1 MKNIKVNPD
10 YSLQK
15 LSIPGTSLHVLVIDE
30 FLFNTDA
37 VTHFAHNIA
46 YFKPM
51 FADNTLFPGMRDKMP
66 MPYTRLLKHFFET
79 FILPDTR
86 PESCYQTSFYSSL
99 LSLVTCEPSLLTVN
113 QKMPHVDS
121 CHNDDYAFVHY
132 LSSQELGG
140 TSFYCYKPKK
150 LVQFQQEHKSVLP
163 EIVAKVTDSQG
174 DHDGY
179 ITESTSLFEK
189 ILTIDAKFNRLVIYP
204 ANVLHSANLASSNN
218 YCGDL
223 NQGRLSISSFASINI
238 M

>member
-10 YSLQK
+10 YILQK
-15 LSIPGTSLHVLVIDE
+15 VSIPGTSLHVLVIDE

-46 YFKPM
+46 YFNPM

-66 MPYTRLLKHFFET
+66 MPYTQLLKRFFEA
-79 FILPDTR
+79 FILPKTR
-86 PESCYQTSFYSSL
+86 PESHYQSNFHSSL
-99 LSLVTCEPSLLTVN
+99 LSLVTCQPSSLEIN

-121 CHNDDYAFVHY
+121 CNANDYAFVHY
-132 LSSQELGG
+132 LSSPELGG
-140 TSFYCYKPKK
+140 TSFYSYKPKK

-163 EIVAKVTDSQG
+163 EMVAKVTDSQG

-189 ILTIDAKFNRLVIYP
+189 VLTIDAKFNRLVIYP
-204 ANVLHSANLASSNN
+204 ANVLHSANLASPNS

-223 NQGRLSISSFASINI
+223 SQGRLSISSFASINI